1 LIRLALSSLI
11 NHETLSQLAYIIF
24 LVFFTYTVL
33 VKMEATP
40 CWQEV
45 YSIAY
50 ITTLGFEKVREILSS
65 EPVAIW

>member
-1 LIRLALSSLI
+1 
-11 NHETLSQLAYIIF
+11 LAYIIF

-50 ITTLGFEKVREILSS
+50 ITALGFEKVREILSS